1 MQHWRNRLRKMN
13 GAAADSILLTFI
25 RGVTTAVGLVI
36 TKLLSVSFSLVE
48 YGTYSQIS
56 LLVTTAD
63 SLTILGMTDAV
74 NYFYNSNADPEE
86 KQKYLGT
93 IFDVQYLLGAAW
105 AVLLLLFQDGVI
117 AYFKNEQLRSI
128 LWVAA
133 CWPLLQNLFPMMQVL
148 FIASGRS
155 KFIAARNFVISLLR
169 LLVVLFACFIT
180 RNIKTIILLLACLDL
195 AQVVLFKFILTRNQ
209 VFIRVRDFD
218 KTKLREI
225 FAFCVPM
232 AVYLMTSSLSVDL
245 DKYVVSYFADTE
257 TLAIY
262 TTASKVLPFDLVT
275 MSFITVLIPIITRQV
290 RSGRYSDALQAFR
303 AYLRLGYI
311 VTWVLAFGAVVLS
324 PDVMRF
330 LYDEKYL
337 PGLGVFV
344 IYLFVDMFKF
354 ANTSLILV
362 AKGKTRLLMI
372 VSLSALAANLV
383 FNIPAYQAWGMIG
396 PAITTILIT
405 FVLIVVQLSIS
416 ARQLQS
422 HLLALF
428 RWREML
434 LVVAELLV
442 TGAGVLVFRRLV
454 GPWVAST
461 TLRLILCYGL
471 YLAILLAL
479 NGRRILNCLKD
490 INRLK

>member
-1 MQHWRNRLRKMN
+1 MDL
-13 GAAADSILLTFI
+13 
-25 RGVTTAVGLVI
+25 
-36 TKLLSVSFSLVE
+36 
-48 YGTYSQIS
+48 Y
-56 LLVTTAD
+56 
-63 SLTILGMTDAV
+63 
-74 NYFYNSNADPEE
+74 
-86 KQKYLGT
+86 KYL
-93 IFDVQYLLGAAW
+93 
-105 AVLLLLFQDGVI
+105 
-117 AYFKNEQLRSI
+117 
-128 LWVAA
+128 
-133 CWPLLQNLFPMMQVL
+133 
-148 FIASGRS
+148 
-155 KFIAARNFVISLLR
+155 
-169 LLVVLFACFIT
+169 
-180 RNIKTIILLLACLDL
+180 
-195 AQVVLFKFILTRNQ
+195 
-209 VFIRVRDFD
+209 
-218 KTKLREI
+218 
-225 FAFCVPM
+225 
-232 AVYLMTSSLSVDL
+232 
-245 DKYVVSYFADTE
+245 VSYFADTE

>member
-1 MQHWRNRLRKMN
+1 MQHWMNRFRRMN

-25 RGVTTAVGLVI
+25 RAVTTVVGLVI
-36 TKLLSVSFSLVE
+36 AKLLSISFSLGE

-74 NYFYNSNADPEE
+74 NYFYNSSSAPKE

-93 IFDVQYLLGAAW
+93 IFDVQYLLGATW

-117 AYFKNEQLRSI
+117 AYFKNEQLRGI

-133 CWPLLQNLFPMMQVL
+133 FWPLFQNLFPMMQVL

-155 KFIAARNFVISLLR
+155 KFIAARNFVISILR
-169 LLVVLFACFIT
+169 LLVVLSACFIT

-195 AQVVLFKFILTRNQ
+195 VQVVVFKFILTRNH
-209 VFIRVRDFD
+209 VFIRVRNFD

-232 AVYLMTSSLSVDL
+232 AVYLMTSSFSVDL

-290 RSGRYSDALQAFR
+290 RGGRYSDALQSFR

-311 VTWVLAFGAVVLS
+311 VTWGLAFGAVVLA
-324 PDVMRF
+324 PDVMCF

-337 PGLGVFV
+337 PGLSVFV

-362 AKGKTRLLMI
+362 AKGKTQLLMI
-372 VSLSALAANLV
+372 ISLSALTANLV
-383 FNIPAYQAWGMIG
+383 FNIPAYLTWGIIG
-396 PAITTILIT
+396 PAITTIVIT
-405 FVLIVVQLSIS
+405 FVLVVVQLAIS
-416 ARQLQS
+416 AHQLQS
-422 HLLALF
+422 NLWALF
-428 RWREML
+428 HWWEML
-434 LVVAELLV
+434 LVVLELLL
-442 TGAGVLVFRRLV
+442 TGVGVLFFRWLV
-454 GPWVAST
+454 GEYVTST

-471 YLAILLAL
+471 YLAILLTL